1 MQVAGLEFAD
11 LNGAAGLE
19 LALEGNRIWAI
30 ASHLKA
36 KITLPYLLE
45 YYPSGLQSLRNVIP
59 QECYFSG
66 ITFLRIVLEI

>member
-11 LNGAAGLE
+11 LNGAARLE

-36 KITLPYLLE
+36 KITPLFT
-45 YYPSGLQSLRNVIP
+45 GMQFLRNAIS
-59 QECYFSG
+59 QE
-66 ITFLRIVLEI
+66 

>member
-11 LNGAAGLE
+11 LNGAARLE

-36 KITLPYLLE
+36 KITPLFT
-45 YYPSGLQSLRNVIP
+45 GMQFLRIAIP
-59 QECYFSG
+59 QECNPSG
-66 ITFLRIVLEI
+66 MLFLRNNIPPDSA